1 MLVVIDV
8 FTRYVWISPL
18 HNKTSASVLH
28 ALEKCFKVI
37 GPPCKVRSD
46 SGKEFRANQVQRYLK
61 SMDVKHF
68 VTQGESKNNYVER
81 VIKTFRSLM
90 HRYMKRKRSFRY
102 IDSIEAIVEN
112 YNKKPHSSLG
122 NTAPIEI
129 NEDNEVDQIVSL
141 YLTLPVAKKKKKI
154 NKRKMKKKSPFRFKI
169 RDNVRISHLKH
180 TFEREFMEKYTG
192 EIFKIKLRFIKQNIP
207 MYKLQDLNE
216 EELVGS
222 FYQAELQKVE
232 KPEETLWEVEKIVSK
247 RRRNKK
253 NMVLVK
259 WLNFPSSFN
268 SWIPESDLRDLS

>member
-1 MLVVIDV
+1 
-8 FTRYVWISPL
+8 
-18 HNKTSASVLH
+18 
-28 ALEKCFKVI
+28 
-37 GPPCKVRSD
+37 
-46 SGKEFRANQVQRYLK
+46 
-61 SMDVKHF
+61 
-68 VTQGESKNNYVER
+68 
-81 VIKTFRSLM
+81 
-90 HRYMKRKRSFRY
+90 
-102 IDSIEAIVEN
+102 
-112 YNKKPHSSLG
+112 
-122 NTAPIEI
+122 
-129 NEDNEVDQIVSL
+129 
-141 YLTLPVAKKKKKI
+141 
-154 NKRKMKKKSPFRFKI
+154 MKKKSPFRFKI

-232 KPEETLWEVEKIVSK
+232 KPEETLWEVETIVSK

>member
-1 MLVVIDV
+1 
-8 FTRYVWISPL
+8 
-18 HNKTSASVLH
+18 
-28 ALEKCFKVI
+28 
-37 GPPCKVRSD
+37 
-46 SGKEFRANQVQRYLK
+46 
-61 SMDVKHF
+61 
-68 VTQGESKNNYVER
+68 
-81 VIKTFRSLM
+81 
-90 HRYMKRKRSFRY
+90 
-102 IDSIEAIVEN
+102 
-112 YNKKPHSSLG
+112 
-122 NTAPIEI
+122 
-129 NEDNEVDQIVSL
+129 
-141 YLTLPVAKKKKKI
+141 
-154 NKRKMKKKSPFRFKI
+154 MKKKSPFRFKI
-169 RDNVRISHLKH
+169 GDNVRISHLKH

-192 EIFKIKLRFIKQNIP
+192 EVFKIKLRFIKQNIP